1 MSAISI
7 RPSSYRNGKT
17 SPCAHVILSDGV
29 AGGGIKQAAHGD
41 GEREYDYFCAW
52 ALFKSPDGE
61 PNSLGAQIKFVV
73 KRRTVV
79 DFKEVDEDWRSGGF
93 EGAQK
98 GVESVTALTITNAE
112 IDAAIE
118 RDAEYYK

>member
-1 MSAISI
+1 M
-7 RPSSYRNGKT
+7 
-17 SPCAHVILSDGV
+17 
-29 AGGGIKQAAHGD
+29 
-41 GEREYDYFCAW
+41 
-52 ALFKSPDGE
+52 
-61 PNSLGAQIKFVV
+61 
-73 KRRTVV
+73 KRATIV